1 MKNYTIQERFFI
13 FLGLICFGTWFTGY
27 YYHYKWDN
35 QIQQSIR
42 KSDEIAGK
50 YVAHSMTKSM
60 AIDHWKAMY
69 LGQKGYSQMLE
80 KQVDV
85 INDYWSKEN
94 SKLRDELFDLRH
106 GSRTLDAVIPPKNYD
121 SNQTK

>member
-1 MKNYTIQERFFI
+1 M
-13 FLGLICFGTWFTGY
+13 
-27 YYHYKWDN
+27 H
-35 QIQQSIR
+35 
-42 KSDEIAGK
+42 KSEEIAEK
-50 YVAHSMTKSM
+50 HVAHSMTKSM

-94 SKLRDELFDLRH
+94 SRLRDELFDLRH
-106 GSRTLDAVIPPKNYD
+106 GSRTLDAIIPPKNYD
-121 SNQTK
+121 SNKTK

>member
-1 MKNYTIQERFFI
+1 MKNYTIQERFFV

-27 YYHYKWDN
+27 YYHYKWDKE
-35 QIQQSIR
+35 IQQSIYN
-42 KSDEIAGK
+42 SEEIAQK
-50 YVAHSMTKSM
+50 HLANSMTKSM

-69 LGQKGYSQMLE
+69 LGQKNFSEMLE

-94 SKLRDELFDLRH
+94 SKLRDELFDLKH
-106 GSRTLDAVIPPKNYD
+106 SK
-121 SNQTK
+121 KE

>member
-1 MKNYTIQERFFI
+1 M
-13 FLGLICFGTWFTGY
+13 
-27 YYHYKWDN
+27 H
-35 QIQQSIR
+35 
-42 KSDEIAGK
+42 KSEEIAEK